1 MSLKGVTT
9 MPNKRFLIKLTIMT
23 SVFLFVAISAAMAAS
38 VPRMTADELKMH
50 LGEADYQVLDVR
62 AGGDWASSSVKI
74 SGAER
79 VEPRAVGQWVD
90 NYDKEK
96 TIVLYC
102 A

>member
-1 MSLKGVTT
+1 MH
-9 MPNKRFLIKLTIMT
+9 NKRFLIYLTLMT
-23 SVFLFVAISAAMAAS
+23 SVFLFAASVGAMAAS
-38 VPRMTADELKMH
+38 VPRMTVGELNMH

-62 AGGDWASSSVKI
+62 AGGDWANSNVKI
-74 SGAER
+74 AGAER
-79 VEPRAVGQWVD
+79 VEPRSVGQWVD

>member
-1 MSLKGVTT
+1 MH
-9 MPNKRFLIKLTIMT
+9 NKRFLIRLTIMT
-23 SVFLFVAISAAMAAS
+23 SIFLFAASVAAMADS

-62 AGGDWASSSVKI
+62 TGGDWAGSTVKI
-74 SGAER
+74 AGAER
-79 VEPRAVGQWVD
+79 VEPRTVDQWVD

>member
-1 MSLKGVTT
+1 MY
-9 MPNKRFLIKLTIMT
+9 NKCLLIRLTIMT
-23 SVFLFVAISAAMAAS
+23 SLFLFAASFAAMADS
-38 VPRMTADELKMH
+38 VPRMTVDELKVH

-62 AGGDWASSSVKI
+62 SGADWARSDVKV

-79 VEPRAVGQWVD
+79 VEPRAVDQWVD

-96 TIVLYC
+96 MIVLYC

>member
-1 MSLKGVTT
+1 MH
-9 MPNKRFLIKLTIMT
+9 NKRFLIRLTIMT
-23 SVFLFVAISAAMAAS
+23 SMFLFASSFAARAAS

-50 LGEADYQVLDVR
+50 LGDAGYQVLDVR
-62 AGGDWASSSVKI
+62 AGGDWAGSTVKI
-74 SGAER
+74 AGAER